1 VSPRAGV
8 RIDSAPVSAPI
19 VEELRELI
27 AIPSVSADVAQAA
40 EVRRAAEWVRD
51 FIRRAGG
58 QADLVETHAQPLV
71 IGELRA
77 SESPE
82 TAPTILVYGHFDV
95 QPPSPLELWE
105 SDPFDLVERD
115 GWYFAR
121 GITDDKGQLYALL
134 RAAAD
139 LAAEGALPVNVRI
152 ASDGEEEVGGDS
164 IVAWVQSDDRRADA
178 CVIFDGGME
187 RRDVPQFCTGTRG
200 LVAFDLVVRT
210 GARDM
215 HSGMYGNAAL
225 NATHALIQTLASVLP
240 RDGRAPEPLRAGVE
254 PPTDDER
261 AGWRQLPS
269 GGELL
274 ELQGAIPYDDR
285 AADEFWLRTTA
296 ETSVDVNG
304 IIGGKPGLR
313 NTTIPVAAAANF
325 TVRLAPGQDVATVAA
340 AVDRLVREA
349 VPLGAEIELRSD
361 EGTPASIVDPDTPAV
376 TLGKEAFERVFGR
389 PPLLARGGGT
399 LPIMAA
405 LTGRGIPTILTGVGL
420 PESNVHSPNEKLPVD
435 YLTKAYQ
442 AGRELF
448 TAFADLPR
456 S

>member
-1 VSPRAGV
+1 M
-8 RIDSAPVSAPI
+8 SAPV

-27 AIPSVSADVAQAA
+27 SIPSVSADAGHAD

-58 QADLVETHAQPLV
+58 EAELVETEAQPLV

-82 TAPTILVYGHFDV
+82 TAPTVLLYGHFDV
-95 QPPSPLELWE
+95 QPPTPLDLWD

-139 LAAEGALPVNVRI
+139 LASEGSLPVNVRI
-152 ASDGEEEVGGDS
+152 ASDGEEEIGGDS
-164 IVAWVQSDDRRADA
+164 IVKWVEADERGA
-178 CVIFDGGME
+178 DVCVIFDGGME

-200 LVAFDLVVRT
+200 LVAFDLTVRS

-225 NATHALIQTLASVLP
+225 NATHALMQALSGVLP
-240 RDGRAPEPLRAGVE
+240 RNGRVPDALREGIIT
-254 PPTDDER
+254 PTDEER
-261 AGWRQLPS
+261 AGWHQLPS
-269 GGELL
+269 GADLL
-274 ELQGAIPYDDR
+274 ELQGAQPYDER
-285 AADEFWLRTTA
+285 AAEEFWLRTTA

-313 NTTIPVAAAANF
+313 NTTVPVAAEANF
-325 TVRLAPGQDVATVAA
+325 TVRLAPGQDVETIKG
-340 AVDRLVREA
+340 AVERLIREA
-349 VPLGAEIELRSD
+349 APAGADVDLRAEL
-361 EGTPASIVDPDTPAV
+361 GTPASVVDPDTPAIR
-376 TLGKEAFERVFGR
+376 LGMEAFERVFGR

-405 LTGRGIPTILTGVGL
+405 VTGRGIPTILTGVGL

-435 YLTKAYQ
+435 YLTKAYD
-442 AGRELF
+442 AGRELYL
-448 TAFADLPR
+448 AFADLPR
-456 S
+456 